1 MISLELVISGYGKK
15 VTRHTRCFSKLLG
28 TVIIVPTELVPT
40 EAASWVFNIH

>member
-1 MISLELVISGYGKK
+1 MFSLELGIADYGKK

-40 EAASWVFNIH
+40 EAVSWVFNIH